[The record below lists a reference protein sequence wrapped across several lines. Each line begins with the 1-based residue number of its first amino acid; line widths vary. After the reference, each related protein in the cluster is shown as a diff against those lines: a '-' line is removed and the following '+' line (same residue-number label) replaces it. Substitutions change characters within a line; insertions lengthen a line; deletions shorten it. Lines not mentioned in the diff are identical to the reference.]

1 MTLSVKSNKVAKQ
14 IVDVTDLNELKD
26 MIYLKD
32 FHKVRFIR
40 GSSGEIY
47 IAFDLDKEG
56 KSRRVLELNGS
67 KIIYFMQVNG
77 EVTQTYWEK

>member
-1 MTLSVKSNKVAKQ
+1 MSLNIQSNSVLKQ

-26 MIYLKD
+26 MIYLND
-32 FHKVRFIR
+32 IHKVRFIR
-40 GSSGEIY
+40 GSKGEIY

-77 EVTQTYWEK
+77 AVTQKYWEK